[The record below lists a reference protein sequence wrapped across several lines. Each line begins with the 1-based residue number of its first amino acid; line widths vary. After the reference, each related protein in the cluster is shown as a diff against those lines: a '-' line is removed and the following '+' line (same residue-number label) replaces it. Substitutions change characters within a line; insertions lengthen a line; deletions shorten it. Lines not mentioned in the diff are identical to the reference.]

1 MRSLRGAALLLCLFS
16 SPVAANDMRGTLQTF
31 GFFGRWAPHCDQPAS
46 LTNSVRNAKVTEDGR
61 IEFTESLGE
70 QYQPNRYVVLDARK
84 RGADAVILR
93 IELNNA
99 VKQDLTMV
107 KRGGLL
113 RTMTNR
119 QLSDDKLIVKG
130 GIVTATKQKT
140 PWLTRCGD
148 DQAPSQ

>member
-1 MRSLRGAALLLCLFS
+1 MRYLCGAAVVLCLFS
-16 SPVAANDMRGTLQTF
+16 SPAAANDMRATLQTF
-31 GFFGRWAPHCDQPAS
+31 GFFGRWAPRCDQPAS
-46 LTNSVRNAKVTEDGR
+46 LTNSVRNAKVADDGR

-84 RGADAVILR
+84 RGADAVVLR
-93 IELNNA
+93 IELNDKI
-99 VKQDLTMV
+99 KQDLTMV

-119 QLSDDKLIVKG
+119 QIAGDKLIVKG
-130 GIVTATKQKT
+130 GVIVATKQKT
-140 PWLTRCGD
+140 PWLSHCGE